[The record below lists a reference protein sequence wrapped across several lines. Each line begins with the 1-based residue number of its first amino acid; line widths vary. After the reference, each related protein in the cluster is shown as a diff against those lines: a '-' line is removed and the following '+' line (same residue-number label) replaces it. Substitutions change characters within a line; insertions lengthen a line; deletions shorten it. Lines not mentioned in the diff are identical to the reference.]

1 MISEITNWIL
11 QVIRSHGVL
20 GVVIGVLL
28 EAIIAPIPSPIVMMT
43 AGFVLIE
50 PHLALSAALFKIFFV
65 ITIPAS
71 IAGVVG
77 NYFVYGITY
86 YGGKPLIKKFKR
98 FLGFS
103 WRDVVRIQKKF
114 KIHHRE
120 DVSLFFLRALP
131 IIPLSLVS
139 AGAGFLEMDWRKFGV
154 FSFLGMIPR
163 NFVLAFVGWKLSEVY
178 IAIADYINNVE
189 TMLTITTILGVVL
202 VVVFHKF
209 KIINRIE
216 GRILK

>member
-1 MISEITNWIL
+1 MISEVTSWIL
-11 QVIRSHGVL
+11 EIIRSHGML
-20 GVVIGVLL
+20 GVVIGVLI
-28 EAIIAPIPSPIVMMT
+28 EAIIAPIPSPIVLMT

-50 PHLALSAALFKIFFV
+50 PGLALNTALLKILFV

-77 NYFVYGITY
+77 NYFVYGIAY
-86 YGGKPLIKKFKR
+86 FGGKPLVKKFRK

-103 WRDVVRIQKKF
+103 WRDVVRIQKMF
-114 KIHHRE
+114 ELHHRE

-131 IIPLSLVS
+131 IVPLSLVS

-163 NFVLAFVGWKLSEVY
+163 NFVLAFIGWKLGEVY
-178 IAIADYINNVE
+178 VAIAGHIDNIE
-189 TMLTITTILGVVL
+189 TLVTITILGLVLL

-209 KIINRIE
+209 KIINKIE
-216 GRILK
+216 ELVLR

>member
-1 MISEITNWIL
+1 MISEITNWVL

-28 EAIIAPIPSPIVMMT
+28 ESIIAPIPSPLVMMT

-77 NYFVYGITY
+77 NYFVYGVAY
-86 YGGKPLIKKFKR
+86 YGGKPLVKKFKR

-103 WRDVVRIQKKF
+103 WHDVVRIQKKF
-114 KIHHRE
+114 EIHHRE

-131 IIPLSLVS
+131 IVPLSIVS

-178 IAIADYINNVE
+178 IAIADYINNIE
-189 TMLTITTILGVVL
+189 TMLTITILGLVL
-202 VVVFHKF
+202 FIIVFHKF
-209 KIINRIE
+209 KIINKIE
-216 GRILK
+216 SWVLK